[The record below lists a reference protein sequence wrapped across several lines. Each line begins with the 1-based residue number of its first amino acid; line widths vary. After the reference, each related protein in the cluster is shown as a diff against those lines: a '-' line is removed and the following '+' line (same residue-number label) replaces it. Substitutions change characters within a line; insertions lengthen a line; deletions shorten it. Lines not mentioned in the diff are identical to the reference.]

1 MQLDAPSSTGGN
13 MIDLLDFDAKP
24 PVPIASQPSAGVNL
38 IDDMIGVGSQV
49 QKPQRPQFQPIMI
62 NT

>member
-1 MQLDAPSSTGGN
+1 